1 MSSKILRMI
10 KHFFK
15 DYLNLEKGRNR
26 KYKILMNEINSLVF
40 TLIFTMY
47 IKSFLLNNENKKD
60 QSN

>member
-1 MSSKILRMI
+1 MSSKVLRMI

>member
-1 MSSKILRMI
+1 MSSIILRMI

>member
-26 KYKILMNEINSLVF
+26 KFKILMNEINSLVF